1 VHRTIVE
8 SLDGSPYQ
16 RVELTRE
23 LHRRAEHLLLT
34 LTKTPLRAADALHL
48 ALAFSARAPSMA
60 AFDVRLA
67 AAARAVGI
75 AVYPG

>member
-1 VHRTIVE
+1 
-8 SLDGSPYQ
+8 
-16 RVELTRE
+16 
-23 LHRRAEHLLLT
+23 